1 MQNVTGLERPNLS
14 TTRSQRS
21 SSISNDRASLSV
33 NLLSSPPPVSPDPA
47 YIAPSSA
54 SQIVTGDRHS
64 ILQEEDEEEA
74 SQSPE
79 ASNTLVASNAL
90 QLINSFLDQLLY
102 SFLVSSHSTSIAA
115 LRPAV
120 IEVLKPRLA
129 KEAIASADEELQEFL
144 GAGDE
149 EELAALDHDLDLR
162 SGWDLNTIWRR
173 TRLRCMV
180 YTRLGDLEEED
191 EEMWIAHENAS
202 QQVDRHHRLSRDLGV
217 VSPAAAIFLTS
228 ILEFVGE
235 QALLLAAE
243 AAYMRFEG
251 RRRQE
256 KYSAAGVL
264 GLQRLSVEVVDIE
277 KLALNTT
284 FGRLWRSWKKK
295 ARASSFSSQKLSSSE
310 HLLRPTSSL
319 SSSEARSR
327 KPSSETVG
335 DAGPDSRTSHP
346 PPVSED
352 SDGVREAA
360 AVPLPLMTNDLNEIH
375 EPDLP
380 KQGQRPRSMMT
391 SARYDNEDHESEQNR
406 TQNYMGSRPSLLQHN
421 RSSSLPHLAPRQYP
435 YLQETEG
442 SLYGTPREA
451 ASSNSVAIDSIGLAR
466 SDTDSAAVT
475 TMYDGAIMREE
486 GTTENLPKYN
496 LQDPDPSTQ
505 ENLVLQRKERLTD
518 TPDNNMGAV
527 ADFNH
532 LDSSAIS
539 SDARAH
545 SSSLPHSRDPKEVA
559 SAGSRKDSSG
569 NFAQQQLPSRVESR
583 LDSPRMQGHPS
594 EELAVNNRET
604 SIAETA
610 YPYPGEKH
618 GALSGSDGVS
628 RKISQSTEDHD
639 YAASRFNTSNGY
651 ANLGRVDERTIPEYG
666 QIPRSQLEMAA
677 NRSDAR
683 KQLPPVSTGA
693 ERASVQRVSPLE
705 SPVGR
710 TSTSSSR
717 DIRALHSTNSTAS
730 QRAVKTSSV
739 GSRES
744 GDISRQYATSRKS
757 SEGSGSLAS
766 PSLKTPKIEET
777 QRSFE
782 QLINSDQTI
791 QYTLTPQ
798 SVREIDSPDSP
809 RKSHSRTGTAELAD
823 FIRTSGPP
831 AQADLG
837 GRPSTSRSIVSLKGL
852 NGLRS
857 NPSANAKQGGPPIT
871 APLLE
876 EPHLPKELPRPT
888 TARSAHGVP
897 RDAHLDPE
905 TTRDFADFI
914 RSTGPEKSQVN
925 VRDQTTLPPSSM
937 SRTSRGMTP
946 DQRST
951 STTSV
956 GRKITKPNPSV
967 SKSPPPVT
975 QFTPPKRTAAK
986 LQAREATYQPTH
998 NEDLLDFLKQG
1009 PADDRGIEK
1018 SSVPGPVA
1026 SVVPQNPPIPSNLRA
1041 RASDNTRSSV
1051 ASTQDSSFAA
1061 RSVRSTNS
1069 RTGLLDNSRGPYGGS
1084 SPPLS
1089 QRPSTFNE
1097 PPQMVR
1103 KQRRVKDPY
1112 AIDTDSENED
1122 HPPTLKP
1129 QRQEESLIDFLNS
1142 TPPPPNQP
1150 KVPSAFDDMPDLTI
1164 RNTNMNSPNQNNT
1177 HPLCRPTN
1185 NPSNPGISSYLE
1197 PAAISALSPEIR
1209 SATATAS
1216 LLFISTATAT
1226 PTAKLQRHIPASPH
1240 QLSQSSTQQHFRW
1253 SVLHPA
1259 FILVNDSEWVRH
1271 NVRPAASY
1279 HDFKYS
1285 SPQRNDEI

>member
-1 MQNVTGLERPNLS
+1 MQYDTGLERPALS
-14 TTRSQRS
+14 KTRSQRS

-33 NLLSSPPPVSPDPA
+33 NLLSSPPAVSPDPA

-54 SQIVTGDRHS
+54 SQIVTGDRES
-64 ILQEEDEEEA
+64 ILQEEDEDA
-74 SQSPE
+74 LHSPE
-79 ASNTLVASNAL
+79 ATNTLVASNAL

-120 IEVLKPRLA
+120 TEVLKPRLA

-162 SGWDLNTIWRR
+162 SGWDLNTVWRR

-191 EEMWIAHENAS
+191 EEMWIQNEDAS

-251 RRRQE
+251 RHRQE
-256 KYSAAGVL
+256 KHSSAGVL

-295 ARASSFSSQKLSSSE
+295 ARASSFSSQKPVSSD

-319 SSSEARSR
+319 SGSEARSR
-327 KPSSETVG
+327 KPSSEAVR
-335 DAGPDSRTSHP
+335 DPRPDSSTSQP
-346 PPVSED
+346 PPVSEE
-352 SDGVREAA
+352 SDVVREAA
-360 AVPLPLMTNDLNEIH
+360 AVPLPLMTNNLNEID
-375 EPDLP
+375 EPDFARLA
-380 KQGQRPRSMMT
+380 QRPRSMMM
-391 SARYDNEDHESEQNR
+391 SVRHDSEDDEMERSRNQKHV
-406 TQNYMGSRPSLLQHN
+406 GSRPGLMQHN
-421 RSSSLPHLAPRQYP
+421 RSSSLPQLAPRQYP
-435 YLQETEG
+435 YLEETEG

-451 ASSNSVAIDSIGLAR
+451 VSSNSVANESIRLAR
-466 SDTDSAAVT
+466 SEADSAATT
-475 TMYDGAIMREE
+475 TMYDGAIAREE
-486 GTTENLPKYN
+486 GVTEGLADDNLHRPN
-496 LQDPDPSTQ
+496 PSPQ
-505 ENLVLQRKERLTD
+505 GDLNSRKERLTD
-518 TPDNNMGAV
+518 PQNRSMGAI
-527 ADFNH
+527 AD
-532 LDSSAIS
+532 LVRRDSSATP
-539 SDARAH
+539 SDARA
-545 SSSLPHSRDPKEVA
+545 SSSNRPQSQDPYESSAIRSQRDT
-559 SAGSRKDSSG
+559 SG
-569 NFAQQQLPSRVESR
+569 GFARQQLPSRVESR

-594 EELAVNNRET
+594 EDLPVSNRET
-604 SIAETA
+604 SIAETDHRYSGED
-610 YPYPGEKH
+610 YPAQTG
-618 GALSGSDGVS
+618 LDDVS
-628 RKISQSTEDHD
+628 SKISQSTDDHG
-639 YAASRFNTSNGY
+639 YPASRFNKSNGY
-651 ANLGRVDERTIPEYG
+651 ANFGRLDERTSPIAGSGFSKYG
-666 QIPRSQLEMAA
+666 QIPRSQPEIATD
-677 NRSDAR
+677 RSDAR
-683 KQLPPVSTGA
+683 KQLPPVSTGV

-717 DIRALHSTNSTAS
+717 DIRALHSSNSTAS
-730 QRAVKTSSV
+730 QRAVKTSSI
-739 GSRES
+739 GARES
-744 GDISRQYATSRKS
+744 GDISRQYATSRQS

-766 PSLKTPKIEET
+766 PSLKTPKIDET

-782 QLINSDQTI
+782 QLINSDETI

-798 SVREIDSPDSP
+798 SVREMDLPDSP

-831 AQADLG
+831 APAELG

-857 NPSANAKQGGPPIT
+857 NPSANAKQGAPPVT
-871 APLLE
+871 APLPE
-876 EPHLPKELPRPT
+876 KPQLPKEPPRPT

-897 RDAHLDPE
+897 RDAHLDTE

-914 RSTGPEKSQVN
+914 RSTGPERPQAN
-925 VRDQTTLPPSSM
+925 IRDQTTSPSSNM
-937 SRTSRGMTP
+937 PRPGRGMTP

-956 GRKITKPNPSV
+956 GRKITKPNPSL
-967 SKSPPPVT
+967 SKSPPPVA
-975 QFTPPKRTAAK
+975 QNPPHKRTTSK

-1009 PADDRGIEK
+1009 PADDRGNEK
-1018 SSVPGPVA
+1018 NPVPGPVA
-1026 SVVPQNPPIPSNLRA
+1026 SVVPQNPRIPSNLRA
-1041 RASDNTRSSV
+1041 RTSDNTRSSV
-1051 ASTQDSSFAA
+1051 ASTQDSTFAT
-1061 RSVRSTNS
+1061 RSIRSTNS
-1069 RTGLLDNSRGPYGGS
+1069 RTGLLENSRGPYGGS

-1089 QRPSTFNE
+1089 QRPSHFNE
-1097 PPQMVR
+1097 PPPTVR

-1122 HPPTLKP
+1122 HPGTPKP

-1142 TPPPPNQP
+1142 TPPPLADQP

-1164 RNTNMNSPNQNNT
+1164 RSTNNINSQNQTNPRCEQHPR
-1177 HPLCRPTN
+1177 HPLRRL
-1185 NPSNPGISSYLE
+1185 PSSNAGTSYHLE
-1197 PAAISALSPEIR
+1197 PAAIPSLSPEVR
-1209 SATATAS
+1209 SAATAFFV
-1216 LLFISTATAT
+1216 LSTAPAT
-1226 PTAKLQRHIPASPH
+1226 PAAEFQRYLTALTH
-1240 QLSQSSTQQHFRW
+1240 QLQ
-1253 SVLHPA
+1253 
-1259 FILVNDSEWVRH
+1259 
-1271 NVRPAASY
+1271 
-1279 HDFKYS
+1279 
-1285 SPQRNDEI
+1285 